1 MPKSKSKRRR
11 YVPPPKPKPKP
22 SPRWVGVLFFT
33 LLGLGFVIIL
43 GKFIPGI
50 DFLSEAQWPI
60 FAGLGMI
67 AAAFIVST
75 QWR

>member
-22 SPRWVGVLFFT
+22 SPRWVGVVFFI
-33 LLGLGFVIIL
+33 LLGLGFVTIL